1 MKHSII
7 LSCLIL
13 LNILC
18 FGRQS
23 DLALHEDSLL
33 EKLRIELGKKT
44 GYDEQ
49 KIARINKLEKMLST
63 TDNLDFR
70 YDVYLKL
77 YNEYKSFNFD
87 KAFGYATKL
96 QEVGRVKIDPI
107 KVGYGKI
114 KLGFIL
120 LSSGMFKE
128 TFDSLK
134 TVKIQILPN
143 EVKKEY
149 FLITARTYYDLAD
162 FTKDSYYS
170 PIYNKSAGQY
180 IDSALALS
188 KSNSFEYLYYQGLK
202 FLKSGNK
209 KNAILN
215 FEKLLNA
222 KEYKLTDHEYA
233 IAASTLSD
241 IFIQNQQR
249 DKAINLLILAAI
261 ADVRSS
267 TKEAAALGNLAQ
279 LLHQKGNVDDAYLFI
294 KAAIDDATYYGAR
307 QRKIQMSAILPLIAG
322 QRINNVEEQ
331 RKALFFYASLLT
343 ALAVILVTFALI
355 IYKQLR
361 KIKIADKI
369 ILVANSNLQET
380 IYKLDEANRI
390 KEEYIGYYF
399 NLISEYIEKLE
410 KFKRSVDNKL
420 ITKRYE
426 DIKNL
431 VDNINLKK
439 EREELFV
446 NYDKAFLK
454 IFPNFV
460 SAFNNMFDQENQLV
474 LLPGQLLNTDLR
486 IFSLIRLGITDTEKI
501 SHILGY
507 SVNTIYN
514 YKARLKSKSLIANDD
529 FEDIIM
535 NIKAV

>member
-1 MKHSII
+1 MKRLLFINLFIFLHII
-7 LSCLIL
+7 CLAQEH
-13 LNILC
+13 N
-18 FGRQS
+18 
-23 DLALHEDSLL
+23 LALNEDSLL
-33 EKLRIELGKKT
+33 NKLHLELNNKDA
-44 GYDEQ
+44 YDEQ
-49 KIARINKLEKMLST
+49 KIARISNLEKSLST
-63 TDNLDFR
+63 NDNLDFR
-70 YDVYLKL
+70 YNVYLKL

-87 KAFGYATKL
+87 KAFNYATKL
-96 QEVGRVKIDPI
+96 QEVGHLNHDQAKIA
-107 KVGYGKI
+107 YGKI

-134 TVKIQILPN
+134 TVQVNLLST
-143 EVKKEY
+143 EAKKEY
-149 FLITARTYYDLAD
+149 YLITARTYYDLAD
-162 FTKDSYYS
+162 FTKDNYYS

-180 IDSALALS
+180 IDSALSLYAV
-188 KSNSFEYLYYQGLK
+188 NSFEYLYYNGLK
-202 FLKSGNK
+202 FLKAGDK
-209 KNAILN
+209 EKAIIN
-215 FEKLLNA
+215 FEKLLNV
-222 KEYKLTDHEYA
+222 KDYKLSDHQFA
-233 IAASTLSD
+233 VTASTLSD

-261 ADVRSS
+261 ADVKSS

-279 LLHQKGNVDDAYLFI
+279 LLHQRGDVDDAYIFI
-294 KAAIDDATYYGAR
+294 KAAMDDATYYGAR
-307 QRKIQMSAILPLIAG
+307 QRKIQMGAILPLIAG
-322 QRINNVEEQ
+322 KRINNVEEQ
-331 RKALFFYASLLT
+331 RRALFFYASLLT
-343 ALAVILVTFALI
+343 ALAIILVVFAVI

-369 ILVANSNLQET
+369 ILEANHNLQET
-380 IYKLDEANRI
+380 IHKLDEANKI

-426 DIKNL
+426 DIRVL

-446 NYDKAFLK
+446 NFDRAFLK

-460 SAFNNMFDQENQLV
+460 PSFNTMFTPENQV
-474 LLPGQLLNTDLR
+474 SLLPNQLLNTDLR

-501 SHILGY
+501 AHILGY

-514 YKARLKSKSLIANDD
+514 YKARLKCKSLIPNDD
-529 FEDIIM
+529 FEDAIM
-535 NIKAV
+535 TIKAV